1 MDWRGDITALY
12 REKAKNRHPDSG
24 GSDTLM
30 AELNRHGSPASH
42 SPQLSLHIGSP
53 CLYCDEPIDVPTRD
67 HIYPRVLGGRS
78 DKKNIV
84 IVCQK
89 CNQDKGDLPLF

>member
-1 MDWRGDITALY
+1 MTPPPVRTRMEMKMCASFW
-12 REKAKNRHPDSG
+12 DSW
-24 GSDTLM
+24 D
-30 AELNRHGSPASH
+30 RHGSPASH

-67 HIYPRVLGGRS
+67 RIYPRVLGGRS